1 MAPIAALFQI
11 LVFNH
16 NHYLFHLVFQTIEQ
30 SPHRQLRVLRQQAL
44 RQVVLS
50 PGMYTKESTIFLSF
64 FIGLKYAERWEKLT
78 YE

>member
-1 MAPIAALFQI
+1 MTPIAALFQI
-11 LVFNH
+11 LIFNYT
-16 NHYLFHLVFQTIEQ
+16 HYLFHLVFQTIDH
-30 SPHRQLRVLRQQAL
+30 SRRRQLRVLRQQAL

-50 PGMYTKESTIFLSF
+50 PGMYTEEFTIFLSF